1 MYKKCIIVLTFL
13 ISLLFPYI
21 KSNAA
26 EDVYTTILEGF
37 QKKDSYIDLSEFGL
51 SKNDADLDPTIKAV
65 MFDNPELYWACD
77 WYSRSVSGNML
88 KGIYPMYYEKC
99 EDDVAFNAAVDSI
112 VNYVNTLDD
121 PIKKVKYIHDY
132 LLLSTVY
139 DVDISKGTAR
149 TDIPNIA
156 RSPYGALINHST
168 VCMGY
173 SRAFQLIASKTGINS
188 ITVTNLGGTH
198 VWNMVEIGDRW
209 FHLDINNDR
218 VAKAGTT
225 GYIIYDYFLIPNEV
239 AREFDTYK
247 EWVIFSKY
255 EWKNLIGG

>member
-1 MYKKCIIVLTFL
+1 MSKKCIIVSILL
-13 ISLLFPYI
+13 ISLLCPNT
-21 KSNAA
+21 KSYAA
-26 EDVYTTILEGF
+26 EDVYTAILEGF
-37 QKKDSYIDLSEFGL
+37 QKKDPYIDLSEFGL

-77 WYSRSVSGNML
+77 WYSRVPSGSML
-88 KGIYPMYYEKC
+88 EGICPMYYENC
-99 EDDVAFNAAVDSI
+99 DDDAAFNTVVDAI
-112 VNYVNTLDD
+112 ANYVNTLED
-121 PIKKVKYIHDY
+121 PVEKVKYIHDY

-139 DVDISKGTAR
+139 DVGISKGTAR
-149 TDIPNIA
+149 TDIPDIA

-173 SRAFQLIASKTGINS
+173 SRAFQLIASKAGINS
-188 ITVTNLGGTH
+188 ITVTNPDRTH
-198 VWNMVEIGDRW
+198 VWNMVQIGDRW

-239 AREFDTYK
+239 VREFDTYK
-247 EWVIFSKY
+247 EWVIFSKDD
-255 EWKNLIGG
+255 WKSLIGG